1 MGNRI
6 KLIKN
11 FNLYMLFIFA
21 VIGVCSNKE
30 EVTIISVVTFVLVS
44 IIIQNYQFKDVL
56 NNPYKVTAKIIREKN
71 NVLTLEYMV
80 ENELFTT
87 DISEENLKGYIEGKE
102 DRYFRVGDKVDV
114 YTSINFPDFIVPY
127 CERTLTDKI
136 VYTMI
141 VFAGIIIDF
150 SFISLSVL
158 GLM

>member
-102 DRYFRVGDKVDV
+102 DRYFRVGD
-114 YTSINFPDFIVPY
+114 
-127 CERTLTDKI
+127 
-136 VYTMI
+136 
-141 VFAGIIIDF
+141 
-150 SFISLSVL
+150 
-158 GLM
+158 